1 MFDTLFWALYGIDVL
16 SKLTALA
23 NGLFAA
29 ASVATTL
36 ALIVCFVVADGD
48 NDDLKH
54 NLGFVFNPAKW
65 VLIPIVL
72 FFLASF
78 AIPQKDT
85 MYMMLGV
92 RATDNIVNSE
102 TGQRVQKLVNKKLDE
117 YLGTLEEKVKK

>member
-16 SKLTALA
+16 TKLAALA
-23 NGLFAA
+23 YGLFAA
-29 ASVATTL
+29 ACVTSVI
-36 ALIVCFVVADGD
+36 ALFICSIAAEGKG
-48 NDDLKH
+48 DDLKY
-54 NLGFVFNPAKW
+54 NLGFVFKPAKW

-72 FFLASF
+72 FFLLSF

-92 RATDNIVNSE
+92 RATDNLVNSE